1 MSLCP
6 ATVAASGASSFSYN
20 AMAKDLGLIEG
31 FLLAVNVAYA
41 FAAAAAVR
49 IVQGGRLQ
57 GAFTDAAVMLW
68 IAAIVAVASGQI
80 ADAIL

>member
-20 AMAKDLGLIEG
+20 
-31 FLLAVNVAYA
+31 VASPFPPSA
-41 FAAAAAVR
+41 PVR